1 MKINWLRKILNS
13 RKKQTSTDVAK
24 INTSLTYIPKIEE
37 LDNESKNIVLN
48 YYEKLNVYNYESL
61 VKFSYDLVKKVD
73 QERDMLIDSMSKYH
87 EIISNYH
94 KDKKNEDYIMGMD
107 YHYAMLSKEE
117 YKIIVDEIINTR
129 KEVTLRYMAL
139 NMLVEKEKKDAKNP
153 FNRQKRVMA
162 KLELNGLIN
171 EQERLLTFITCID
184 QVCTAVFNTI
194 NNNIILNQKQNVLLD
209 NLDENEMYYNI
220 HTAFSEELKKIRKYY
235 PGEIKEWL
243 LNELYNMLVK
253 EYKDKPI
260 NSSFGFYNNIVFGAG
275 YIEDAIK
282 RSFIERTDDWEW
294 LIYTAPRNVL
304 DKVYALLAKAS
315 YKTDIYLKEHF
326 YDYEKIYKE
335 MCELINIYKSTNVV
349 DWDKDY
355 LKERFDYF
363 SRCVTEYISLYGRK
377 SGFPKKRI
385 DSDKEDELEKK
396 LEEVGFLHEVI
407 FGHELTCNSFYK
419 PNMVH
424 NWKGNKFSYIAQDT
438 QQLNYSGCN
447 YFNELLINI
456 ENKYNVKFP
465 MIEYFSYVNKLY
477 NESCGYSTNIFY
489 NLYQLLNG
497 DTDFINIYYKS
508 TKEEKLYKY
517 MFANR
522 DNQEGV
528 KQYFAPFGASYCYR
542 HPYQDQSSIYYKT
555 AINYNFDRLNKY
567 VSLEELFYTTKY
579 ISPHSFT
586 EPAIYNIDHLPKTE
600 NFHQIYKNGKDM
612 NDYYSY
618 FLALIEEQVLK
629 NKYDPRIEIVP
640 RSIIFDKEIINKI
653 KKQESI
659 DRGPNPYLFFN
670 NKAEAVYITTYNQ
683 FTFLYEYTEYALKN
697 TNIRFIFVD
706 EDVYNRL
713 IIKPTITPSGIKV
726 IPVPKLNHY
735 YEISDYLN
743 KELRKEDEENL
754 KRFMQ
759 YCARND
765 MFDDSNYIEKRN
777 SR

>member
-1 MKINWLRKILNS
+1 MEGTIMKINWLRKILNS

-24 INTSLTYIPKIEE
+24 INTSLTYIPKLNE
-37 LDNESKNIVLN
+37 LDKKSKDIVLN
-48 YYEKLNVYNYESL
+48 YYKKINVYNYESL

-73 QERDMLIDSMSKYH
+73 VERDVLINTMTRYREITKFFRERKFRRDEPFYSKAC
-87 EIISNYH
+87 
-94 KDKKNEDYIMGMD
+94 D

-117 YKIIVDEIINTR
+117 YKVIVDEIVNTR
-129 KEVTLRYMAL
+129 KEVTLRYKAL
-139 NMLVEKEKKDAKNP
+139 AMFIEKEKKDAKNP
-153 FNRQKRVMA
+153 FNRDKRLIA
-162 KLELNGLIN
+162 KRELNGLIN

-194 NNNIILNQKQNVLLD
+194 NNNIILNQKQNVILD
-209 NLDENEMYYNI
+209 NNLDDYEMYYNI

-235 PGEIKEWL
+235 PGEIKEWF

-260 NSSFGFYNNIVFGAG
+260 NSSVGFYCLKKFDAG

-315 YKTDIYLKEHF
+315 YKTDIYLREHF

-335 MCELINIYKSTNVV
+335 MDELINIYKSTNVV

-355 LKERFDYF
+355 LKERLDYF
-363 SRCVTEYISLYGRK
+363 SRCVTEYISLYGKK

-438 QQLNYSGCN
+438 QQLYYSGCN

-456 ENKYNVKFP
+456 EKKYNVSFP

-477 NESCGYSTNIFY
+477 NESCRYSTNIFY

-508 TKEEKLYKY
+508 TKEEKIYKY

-522 DNQEGV
+522 DNPEGI

-555 AINYNFDRLNKY
+555 AIL
-567 VSLEELFYTTKY
+567 
-579 ISPHSFT
+579 
-586 EPAIYNIDHLPKTE
+586 
-600 NFHQIYKNGKDM
+600 G
-612 NDYYSY
+612 
-618 FLALIEEQVLK
+618 
-629 NKYDPRIEIVP
+629 
-640 RSIIFDKEIINKI
+640 
-653 KKQESI
+653 
-659 DRGPNPYLFFN
+659 
-670 NKAEAVYITTYNQ
+670 
-683 FTFLYEYTEYALKN
+683 
-697 TNIRFIFVD
+697 
-706 EDVYNRL
+706 
-713 IIKPTITPSGIKV
+713 
-726 IPVPKLNHY
+726 
-735 YEISDYLN
+735 
-743 KELRKEDEENL
+743 
-754 KRFMQ
+754 
-759 YCARND
+759 
-765 MFDDSNYIEKRN
+765 
-777 SR
+777 